1 MTPTTP
7 TGTTEDESRSL
18 LDQLIGCIEKRV
30 SDKRL
35 AAMCVFARAY
45 ARRADAADAA
55 DPEQFCSEVIGAFEL
70 ADRRGTK
77 PAIVRAFTPTLVDD
91 GYETTGSVLETN
103 CLDSPFLVDS
113 ATLAITRAGYEV
125 RDVVHPI
132 IGVERD
138 ARGHIAAVM
147 PARESDTRESL
158 MHFGLAEAL
167 SGVERETLADRVRA
181 VLADVQAAV
190 RDYAQMQLRVDDM
203 IEAARGSGPFHDAG
217 ETDEV
222 AAFLDWLRADNF
234 IFLGFREYS
243 LEGDRLRTVKGAG
256 LGILSN
262 DEISSYAEPV
272 PLTDTSPAL
281 RSRLLGGNLL
291 VVSKTNS
298 FSTVHRQ
305 GRLDDITIV
314 ATGPYGNTVGALRML
329 GLFTSKAYTA
339 AVGKVPILRHK
350 LHQIATLEDFLEG
363 SHDYKRLV
371 ETFESFPMDELYA
384 ATVDEL
390 RPLVVDLLGMQEE
403 RLVRVLLRPD
413 LGEGRVAVMVIVPRD
428 RFSGEL
434 RKRVEAML
442 YERLGGTSVDYHL
455 AISEASEARMHFTIY
470 VPGEMPDVSLND
482 LERTVVQMTRTW
494 DDLLHERLDAVHGGA
509 KAAALAT
516 RYGEALP
523 DSYKSATDVEQAL
536 VDVEHFEQLSA
547 SSEFTVGLRNQ
558 RTHERDLTRIGLY
571 KTGGKV
577 RLSDFL
583 PILEN
588 LGFSVVEE
596 VPTHLRDGAEGMY
609 LHDIGVLGIDDRPL
623 ALADCGERAADAI
636 SAVWAGSAISDSL
649 NRLVITGGLTWQQV
663 TVLRAY
669 RTYRQRLGVPFTA
682 EYENDAFARNADIA
696 RRLIEFFELR
706 LDPNRPREPQTED
719 SHRSELLEALDA
731 VVSLDEDRILRAYL
745 GLIEATLRTNAFL
758 PNREYV
764 SFKLASHEVPNM
776 PEPKPLYEI
785 FVQSPHMEGIH
796 LRGGAIARGGIR
808 WSDRKEDYRTEILGL
823 MKTQMIK
830 NVVIVPVGSKGGFVL
845 RDTPVDRD
853 ELRAAVRTQYRVLI
867 RGMLDLTDNRVGDAV
882 VRPDGVVV
890 RDDDDPY
897 LVVAADRGTA
907 TFSDVANEIADEY
920 GFWLDDAFASG
931 GSIGYDHKE
940 LGITARGAW
949 ECVER
954 HFREIGIDFEA
965 DAHTA
970 VGIGDMSGD
979 VFGNGLLYSEK
990 TKLVAAF
997 DHRHIFIDPDPDLAT
1012 SFAERKRLFELPRSS
1027 WADYDTATLSEGG
1040 GVWGRA
1046 EKRIVLAPEARA
1058 ALALDGV
1065 DELTP
1070 NDLVS
1075 AILSAPVDLLWN
1087 GGIGTFVKGTSETHL
1102 EVGDRANDAVRVDG
1116 ADVRARVVGE
1126 GGNLGLT
1133 QQGRIEFAQ
1142 SGGHLNIDAID
1153 NSAGVDCS
1161 DHEVNLKILLG
1172 IAVEDGELS
1181 REQRNRLLRDVEDEV
1196 ADLVIYDNYLQAQI
1210 VSQEMAVSSERLEAY
1225 DDLMLA
1231 LEARGMLDRQ
1241 LETLPTS
1248 EQIAERIR
1256 ADSAMVRPE
1265 LCVLLSYAKWSLE
1278 EELRGTELLD
1288 DPLFEASLLAYFPKR
1303 IQEGFVHTIQR
1314 HPLRRELLS
1323 TIVANAVVNAQGIT
1337 FASRLALE
1345 TGASLSEVVR
1355 AYWIARSITGA
1366 SARWASVEVLDG
1378 QLDPAIQ
1385 NVLMVGVDTLVED
1398 VTRWYVS
1405 NDVERSAAEVYAAA
1419 EPSFR
1424 ELVTVIDEAGSDAWR
1439 ERRERLAG
1447 DLVRLGVE
1455 PELASTHVHQD
1466 ALVHAPAI
1474 LAVAAET
1481 KQTLYDTAQAFFRAG
1496 EELRIDWLERR
1507 LAILEADDRFERLA
1521 LRAIQDNLRALR
1533 RAVAAGALAG
1543 EGTVAERIDS
1553 YTAQRQ
1559 VGLERL
1565 DRLIEAE
1572 PDAAEPTLAELTV
1585 FLGQLRSIV
1594 G

>member
-1 MTPTTP
+1 MAPTTP
-7 TGTTEDESRSL
+7 TGTTGDESRSL
-18 LDQLIGCIEKRV
+18 LDELIDCLDERISGERV
-30 SDKRL
+30 
-35 AAMCVFARAY
+35 AAMRGFARAY
-45 ARRADAADAA
+45 ARRADEADAA
-55 DPEQFCSEVIGAFEL
+55 DLEQFCSQVVGAFEL

-77 PAIVRAFTPTLVDD
+77 PAIVRAFTPTLADD
-91 GYETTGSVLETN
+91 GYETTGSVVETN

-113 ATLAITRAGYEV
+113 ATLSITSSGYEV

-138 ARGHIAAVM
+138 RSGHITAVM
-147 PARESDTRESL
+147 SARESDTRESL
-158 MHFGLAEAL
+158 MHFELAETL
-167 SGVERETLADRVRA
+167 STPELETLADRVRA
-181 VLADVQAAV
+181 VLADVLAAV

-203 IEAARGSGPFHDAG
+203 IEAARGSGPSHDAG

-272 PLTDTSPAL
+272 ALTEISSAL

-314 ATGPYGNTVGALRML
+314 ATGPYGNTVGALRLL
-329 GLFTSKAYTA
+329 GLFTSKAYIA

-350 LHQIATLEDFLEG
+350 LHQIATAEDFLEG

-390 RPLVVDLLGMQEE
+390 QPLLVDLLGMQEE
-403 RLVRVLLRPD
+403 RHVRVLLRPD
-413 LGEGRVAVMVIVPRD
+413 LAEGRVSVIVNVPRD
-428 RFSGEL
+428 RFSGAL
-434 RKRVEAML
+434 HKKVEAML

-455 AISEASEARMHFTIY
+455 AISEASGAHMHFTIY
-470 VPGEMPDVSLND
+470 VPGEMPGVSLNE
-482 LERTVVQMTRTW
+482 LERTVVEMTRTW
-494 DDLLHERLDAVHGGA
+494 DDHLHERLAALYGGA
-509 KAAALAT
+509 KADALTT

-523 DSYKSATDVEQAL
+523 DAYKSATGVDEAL
-536 VDVEHFEQLSA
+536 VDIEHFEQLSA
-547 SSEFTVGLRNQ
+547 SNEFTVGLRNQ

-571 KTGGKV
+571 KIGGKV

-588 LGFSVVEE
+588 LGLSVVEE
-596 VPTHLRDGAEGMY
+596 VPTHLHVGEEGMY
-609 LHDIGVLGIDDRPL
+609 VHDIGVLGVDDRPL
-623 ALADCGERAADAI
+623 KLADCGGRAADAI

-649 NRLVITGGLTWQQV
+649 NRLVITGGLTWRQV
-663 TVLRAY
+663 TVLRAF

-682 EYENDAFARNADIA
+682 EYENDAFARNAHIA
-696 RRLIEFFELR
+696 HQLIELFELR

-719 SHRSELLEALDA
+719 FLRNALLEALDA
-731 VVSLDEDRILRAYL
+731 VVSLDDDRILRAYL
-745 GLIEATLRTNAFL
+745 GMIGATLRTNAFL
-758 PNREYV
+758 SNREYV
-764 SFKLASHEVPNM
+764 SFKLASHDVPDM

-808 WSDRKEDYRTEILGL
+808 WSDRKQDYRTEILGL
-823 MKTQMIK
+823 MKAQMIK

-845 RDTPVDRD
+845 RETPQDRE
-853 ELRAAVRTQYRVLI
+853 ELRAAVQTQYRVLI
-867 RGMLDLTDNRVGDAV
+867 RGMLDLTDNRVGDTV
-882 VRPDGVVV
+882 VRPDDVVV

-907 TFSDVANEIADEY
+907 TFSDVANEIAGEY

-949 ECVER
+949 ECVKR
-954 HFREIGIDFEA
+954 HFREIGIDFEE

-979 VFGNGLLYSEK
+979 VFGNGLLYSER

-997 DHRHIFIDPDPDLAT
+997 DHRHIFIDPDPDLAM

-1027 WADYDTATLSEGG
+1027 WAEYDTETLSQGG

-1046 EKRIVLAPEARA
+1046 EKRIELSLEARA
-1058 ALALDGV
+1058 ALALDGAA
-1065 DELTP
+1065 ELTP
-1070 NDLVS
+1070 NDVVS
-1075 AILSAPVDLLWN
+1075 AILRAPVDLLWN
-1087 GGIGTFVKGTSETHL
+1087 GGIGTFVKGTSEANL
-1102 EVGDRANDAVRVDG
+1102 EVGDRANDAVRING
-1116 ADVRARVVGE
+1116 AEVRARVVGE

-1142 SGGHLNIDAID
+1142 SGGHLNVDAVD

-1172 IAVEDGELS
+1172 IAVQEGELT
-1181 REQRNRLLRDVEDEV
+1181 RAQRDRLLRDVENEV
-1196 ADLVIYDNYLQAQI
+1196 ADLVLYDNYLQAQI
-1210 VSQEMAVSSERLEAY
+1210 VSQEMASSSERLEAY

-1256 ADSAMVRPE
+1256 LGNSMVRPE

-1278 EELRGTELLD
+1278 EELRGTELLN

-1303 IQEGFVHTIQR
+1303 IQEGFAHTIQR

-1323 TIVANAVVNAQGIT
+1323 TIVANAVVNSQGIT

-1366 SARWASVEVLDG
+1366 SARWASVELLDG
-1378 QLDPAIQ
+1378 QLDPATQ

-1398 VTRWYVS
+1398 VTRWYVA

-1419 EPSFR
+1419 DPSFS
-1424 ELVTVIDEAGSDAWR
+1424 ELVAVINEAGSDAWR
-1439 ERRERLAG
+1439 ERREGLAG

-1455 PELASTHVHQD
+1455 PELASTHVHQH
-1466 ALVHAPAI
+1466 ALAHAPAI
-1474 LAVAAET
+1474 LAVAAQT
-1481 KQTLYDTAQAFFRAG
+1481 NQTLLDTAKAFFRAG
-1496 EELRIDWLERR
+1496 EKLRIDWLERR
-1507 LAILEADDRFERLA
+1507 LAVLEVDDRYERLA
-1521 LRAIQDNLRALR
+1521 LRAIQDDLRALR
-1533 RAVAAGALAG
+1533 RAVAVGALAR
-1543 EGTVAERIDS
+1543 EGTVAQRIDS
-1553 YTAQRQ
+1553 YTVERH

-1565 DRLIEAE
+1565 DRLIEAQ

-1585 FLGQLRSIV
+1585 FLRQLRSIV